1 MNWQEVIDHPSL
13 QNLPFK
19 IELNERGQVVMSPT
33 KVRHS
38 IYQAEIAL
46 LLRALL
52 KVGKVL
58 TECAI
63 ETTIGVKVADVA
75 WASVKRFKIVK
86 DEIACSVAPEI
97 CVEVISASNTK
108 GELDEKRQLYF
119 EAGAKEVWLCDDY
132 GKMTFYAPEAKLRR
146 SVLCPAFPTRV
157 KV

>member
-1 MNWQEVIDHPSL
+1 MNWQEVCEHSSL

-19 IELNERGQVVMSPT
+19 IELNERGQVIMSPT
-33 KVRHS
+33 KVWHS
-38 IYQAEIAL
+38 VYQAEIAL
-46 LLRALL
+46 LLKTLM

-63 ETTIGVKVADVA
+63 ETSTGIKVADVA

-86 DEIACSVAPEI
+86 DEVACSVAPEI

-108 GELDEKRQLYF
+108 GEMDEKRRLYF
-119 EAGAKEVWLCDDY
+119 ETGAKEVWLCDDY
-132 GKMTFYAPEAKLRR
+132 GAMTFYTTEEKVKK

-157 KV
+157 RV